1 MPRTKDNL
9 DLAQGAYLGMTLA
22 AALSLFAYAGY
33 KLDQWLDSFPIG
45 LIAGCLLGLA
55 GGMAHVI
62 RKVAQLQDQ
71 GRDGRPR
78 QGQGDDRR

>member
-1 MPRTKDNL
+1 MPRTKNNL
-9 DLAQGAYLGMTLA
+9 DMAQGAYLGITLA
-22 AALSLFAYAGY
+22 ASLSLFAYAGF

-62 RKVAQLQDQ
+62 RKVAQLQER
-71 GRDGRPR
+71 GRDGGPS
-78 QGQGDDRR
+78 QDHGDDRR